1 MSFSSFLSSP
11 FGPVHSGVDAAWN
24 PLKGTEDALK
34 APGALMSPGGAPADT
49 SASDTYA
56 ALTQEQWQ
64 TYLSTFVPIENQLI
78 SYATDP
84 GQVTQAM
91 SAAHTD
97 VQQAQAAQAGATQR
111 NLTGMGVTLN
121 PAQQGAAKRE
131 TGLSAALADVQ
142 GQNMARD
149 LTISRQQ
156 GILGN
161 PAPTAAS
168 TAAQATALGS

>member
-1 MSFSSFLSSP
+1 MSFLNP
-11 FGPVHSGVDAAWN
+11 FDSGNWDAQFQN
-24 PLKGTEDALK
+24 GVK
-34 APGALMSPGGAPADT
+34 ASYNGPGATMDVYHSATDQPPADT

-64 TYLSTFVPIENQLI
+64 TYLSVFVPIENQLI

-91 SAAHTD
+91 STAHTD
-97 VQQAQAAQAGATQR
+97 VQQAQAAQAGSTQR
-111 NLTGMGVTLN
+111 NLAGLGVTLN
-121 PAQQGAAKRE
+121 PAQQAATTRE
-131 TGLSAALADVQ
+131 TGLSAAIADVQ